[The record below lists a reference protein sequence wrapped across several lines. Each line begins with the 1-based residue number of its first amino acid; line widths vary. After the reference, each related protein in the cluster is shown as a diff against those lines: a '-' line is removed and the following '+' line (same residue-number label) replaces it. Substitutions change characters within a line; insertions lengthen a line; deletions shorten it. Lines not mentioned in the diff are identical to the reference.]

1 MATAIYKRV
10 SSKQQDTKSQSD
22 ELDVYRKQLEAK
34 GEGVKEFV
42 DKFTG
47 KTLERPGWKKLW
59 ADVCA
64 GKINRIV
71 IWRLDRLGRTVSG
84 LSNLFEELN
93 ERGVDLV
100 SIRDCLS
107 LRTAAGRLMAHVL
120 ASVACYET
128 EVRSERQR
136 AGISV
141 VQKSLQDGTARH
153 QDGTPRTRYG
163 SGRRLGQA
171 VKVNAE
177 VVSTVKALR
186 KMGKPIAEIARVT
199 SLSRPTVYAVLERV
213 NQEVVGT

>member
-1 MATAIYKRV
+1 MTTAIYKRV
-10 SSKQQDTKSQSD
+10 SSKQQDTKGQSD
-22 ELDVYRKQLEAK
+22 ELDGYRAQLEAK
-34 GEGVKEFV
+34 GESVREYH

-47 KTLERPGWKKLW
+47 KTLERPGWKRLW

-64 GKINRIV
+64 GKVNRIV

-107 LRTAAGRLMAHVL
+107 LKTAAGRLMAHVL

-141 VQKSLQDGTARH
+141 VRKGLKDGTARYK
-153 QDGTPRTRYG
+153 DGKPRTKYG
-163 SGRRLGQA
+163 SGRRPGQA

-177 VVSTVKALR
+177 VASTVKEL
-186 KMGKPIAEIARVT
+186 KNLGKPIAEIARVT
-199 SLSRPTVYAVLERV
+199 SLSRPTVYAVLGRP
-213 NQEVVGT
+213 G

>member
-22 ELDVYRKQLEAK
+22 ELDAYRTQLEAN
-34 GEGVKEFV
+34 GDGVREYL

-47 KTLERPGWKKLW
+47 KTLERPGWKRLW

-64 GKINRIV
+64 GKVNRIV

-93 ERGVDLV
+93 ERGIDLV
-100 SIRDCLS
+100 SIRDSLS

-128 EVRSERQR
+128 EIRSERQR

-141 VQKSLQDGTARH
+141 IQKSLQNGTALH
-153 QDGTPRTRYG
+153 ASAKAITLLLVAPPAAATNP
-163 SGRRLGQA
+163 A
-171 VKVNAE
+171 AE
-177 VVSTVKALR
+177 
-186 KMGKPIAEIARVT
+186 P
-199 SLSRPTVYAVLERV
+199 
-213 NQEVVGT
+213 